1 MRLDSC
7 AHPTLDGSW
16 LGGRSGV
23 TASGLM
29 QDLSAHGYSGALAIG
44 LPGVGRY
51 AHRDFFD
58 ACREQVGLV
67 PVAALTDVS
76 SAQAIT
82 ADLDVIRDVGYRVVK
97 VHPRLLGYEETLGN
111 LDTVVEACADRGLA
125 VALCTYPE
133 YRSTISPDEARA
145 TMASALARRPE
156 LPAVALHAGVLDAEP
171 FARLLPDMAALL
183 IDVSLAL
190 PKYPEEVKDQV
201 ASIMADHPDS
211 VALGSDGPEWTYE
224 QIDVSLNAIAGRL
237 GGAATASLAGGALAR
252 WMSIVD
258 PAHRWAE
265 PQSDDQ
271 GVPVS
276 GTP

>member
-1 MRLDSC
+1 
-7 AHPTLDGSW
+7 
-16 LGGRSGV
+16 
-23 TASGLM
+23 M
-29 QDLSAHGYSGALAIG
+29 QDLSVHGYSGALAIG

-58 ACREQVGLV
+58 ACQEQVGLV

-76 SAQAIT
+76 SAQAIA
-82 ADLDVIRDVGYRVVK
+82 ADLDVIQGVGYRIVK
-97 VHPRLLGYEETLGN
+97 VHPRLLGYEKALGQ
-111 LDTVVEACADRGLA
+111 LDTIVDACADRGLA
-125 VALCTYPE
+125 IALCTYPE
-133 YRSTISPDEARA
+133 YRSTTSPDEARS

-156 LPAVALHAGVLDAEP
+156 IPAVALHGGVLDAEP
-171 FARLLPDMAALL
+171 FARLLPHMAALL
-183 IDVSLAL
+183 LDVSLAL
-190 PKYPEEVKDQV
+190 PKYPEEVQDQV
-201 ASIMADHPDS
+201 ASIMADHPES

-224 QIDVSLNAIAGRL
+224 QIDVSLNAISGRL
-237 GGAATASLAGGALAR
+237 GDAATASLAGGALAR

-265 PQSDDQ
+265 PRGDDQ